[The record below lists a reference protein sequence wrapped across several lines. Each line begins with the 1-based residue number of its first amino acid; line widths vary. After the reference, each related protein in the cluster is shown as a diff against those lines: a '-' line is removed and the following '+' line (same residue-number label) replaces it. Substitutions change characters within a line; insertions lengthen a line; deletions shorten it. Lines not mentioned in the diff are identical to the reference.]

1 MIPNNLRFYTFGV
14 SLQVKVWKRFGDDDF
29 QQKYNGE
36 LKDGKPDALGI
47 ASHPVGTK
55 YIGEWK
61 NGKADSHQGIFTLP
75 NGGKYVG

>member
-1 MIPNNLRFYTFGV
+1 MIPNKLRFYTFGV
-14 SLQVKVWKRFGDDDF
+14 SLQVRYGKYLGDGDF
-29 QQKYNGE
+29 QQKYNRE
-36 LKDGKPDALGI
+36 LKEGKPDGLGI

-61 NGKADSHQGIFTLP
+61 NGKADGHQGIFTLP